1 MSWLAHAWPQVL
13 DLLVDHVL
21 IAAPAIVLSV
31 LVAVPVGLLSHRRPR
46 VGGPLLGAVTLMYA
60 IPSLALI
67 IIIPAL
73 FGVPLRSNLTVTI
86 ALTFYG
92 AALLVRTAADAFAA
106 VDDDVRE
113 AARGV
118 GYSPSS
124 IFWRVDLPRAV
135 PILVSG
141 IRVVT
146 VATVGLV
153 TIGALVGVAGLG
165 TLFTDGFQRG
175 IMAEVGTGLVLT
187 IVLALALDGL
197 VLLAGR
203 LAAPWSRATSRVA

>member
-1 MSWLAHAWPQVL
+1 MTWLAHAWPQVL

-31 LVAVPVGLLSHRRPR
+31 LVAVPVGLLAHRQPR
-46 VGGPLLGAVTLMYA
+46 IGGPLLGAVTLMYA

-118 GYSPSS
+118 GFSPAS

-175 IMAEVGTGLVLT
+175 IMAEVVTGLVLT
-187 IVLALALDGL
+187 VVLALALDGL

-203 LAAPWSRATSRVA
+203 LAAPWSHAKSRVA